1 VTQPDRPS
9 AFTGDR
15 ARARFLSAYDR
26 AAEQLWPGPVEPVD
40 VPTSA
45 GTVRVYRAGPAGG
58 RPVVLLAGAGGNA
71 LSWHR
76 HLGALAA
83 HRPVLAVD
91 PLGEPGRSVAEQP
104 ITGGDDVAR
113 WLLELLAA
121 LDVRGAHLVGS
132 SYGGWTALTAQ
143 RQDTEQ
149 RIAALTL
156 LDPAGFAPLDRRF
169 LRWVVLGGLAALL
182 PRGLRHRAAV
192 RLGNG
197 TLREDAL
204 LRLGLAGRGFRRRL
218 PTPPVVTDEQLAA
231 VQVPTQ
237 LLLGADST
245 LHDSAAV
252 AARVRRAAPLWHV
265 EVVPGTGHALPLEAV
280 GLVVDRV
287 LAPALTPRD
296 PD

>member
-1 VTQPDRPS
+1 MTDPVRPS
-9 AFTGDR
+9 GFTGEA
-15 ARARFLSAYDR
+15 ARARFLTAYDL
-26 AAEQLWPGPVEPVD
+26 AVEQLWPAPVEFLD
-40 VPTSA
+40 LPTSA
-45 GTVRVYRAGPAGG
+45 GTVRVYRAGPADD
-58 RPVVLLAGAGGNA
+58 RPVVLLPGAGGNA

-76 HLGALAA
+76 HVGALAA
-83 HRPVLAVD
+83 HRAVLAVD

-104 ITGGDDVAR
+104 ITSGDDVAR
-113 WLLELLAA
+113 WLLEVLAA

-132 SYGGWTALTAQ
+132 SYGGWTALLAQ

-182 PRGLRHRAAV
+182 PHGLRHRAAV

-218 PTPPVVTDEQLAA
+218 PAPPVVSDEQLAA
-231 VQVPTQ
+231 VAVPTQ
-237 LLLGADST
+237 LLLGAAST
-245 LHDSAAV
+245 LHDSATV
-252 AARVRRAAPLWHV
+252 AARVRRAAPAWHV

-287 LAPALTPRD
+287 LSPALTPRD
-296 PD
+296 PE